1 MANSL
6 LTRFSFTPPFT
17 SVCNALAGIDFRLRQ
32 RNVKSYIKYWLI
44 IIILI
49 VQFAQPFN
57 IRLIDSGNFTIIK
70 FLPFV
75 SRSVNF
81 DFHTCYIHIE
91 ITFIAESAMAFVTS
105 SPILIYTDIKFKS
118 CINWIEP
125 LLQPRIVPIVS
136 CRCLL
141 HRERHQHHNA
151 KEELHEPSRRRS
163 HGTPHG
169 NRIASKPPVQ
179 IWRRLLLSSSFH
191 FKMILN
197 YSYYL
202 SYDLSF

>member
-6 LTRFSFTPPFT
+6 LTRSSLTPPFT
-17 SVCNALAGIDFRLRQ
+17 SVCNALAGIDFLLRQ

-91 ITFIAESAMAFVTS
+91 ITFIAESAMTLVTS

-136 CRCLL
+136 SRCLL
-141 HRERHQHHNA
+141 HRERHQHHET
-151 KEELHEPSRRRS
+151 KEELHESSRRRS
-163 HGTPHG
+163 HGTPRR
-169 NRIASKPPVQ
+169 NRIACNPPVQ
-179 IWRRLLLSSSFH
+179 IWRRLLLSSFFH
-191 FKMILN
+191 FKM
-197 YSYYL
+197 
-202 SYDLSF
+202 F

>member
-6 LTRFSFTPPFT
+6 LTRSSLTPPFT
-17 SVCNALAGIDFRLRQ
+17 SVCNALAGIDFLLRQ

-91 ITFIAESAMAFVTS
+91 ITFIAESAMTLVTS

-136 CRCLL
+136 SRCLL

-163 HGTPHG
+163 HGAPRR
-169 NRIASKPPVQ
+169 NRIACNPPVQ
-179 IWRRLLLSSSFH
+179 IWRRLLLSSFFH
-191 FKMILN
+191 FKM
-197 YSYYL
+197 
-202 SYDLSF
+202 F

>member
-6 LTRFSFTPPFT
+6 LTRSSLTPPFT

-91 ITFIAESAMAFVTS
+91 ITFIAESAMTLVTS

-136 CRCLL
+136 SRRLL
-141 HRERHQHHNA
+141 HRERHQHHDA

-163 HGTPHG
+163 HGAPRR
-169 NRIASKPPVQ
+169 NRIACNPPVQ
-179 IWRRLLLSSSFH
+179 IWRRLLLSSFFH
-191 FKMILN
+191 FKM
-197 YSYYL
+197 
-202 SYDLSF
+202 F